1 MRVPCSGRAARIA
14 LHWAGR
20 ESFMI
25 RSAFFIV
32 LLAGTA
38 SFAPTPPARAEPLV
52 AVYKGNGCDGRGR
65 IPRYEGVIGR
75 KLDGVVDFFAAD
87 SWPSMLSDAQWAL
100 GCWQGLPYRM
110 AIGVPLIVKGGT
122 LSAAAAGDY
131 DGQFRKLGA
140 LMVSKGQANA
150 MLRLGWEFN
159 GGWYPWTAQDP
170 EAFKAAFRRVVGV
183 LRATPGQH
191 FTIVWNPTLGAGHA
205 APETLWPGDDVV
217 DQVGLDVYNQSWRHQ
232 DMDPQT
238 RWQGYLTGNYGLNWL
253 VGFAAAH
260 RKPISIPEW
269 GTGTRPDGH
278 GFGDDPLFIHNM
290 AAWMRAHNVV
300 FQSYWDFTASDY
312 DSTMSAGKFPQTL
325 EAYKREFGG
334 RAH

>member
-1 MRVPCSGRAARIA
+1 MRAPSSGRVARVA
-14 LHWAGR
+14 LHWAGQ
-20 ESFMI
+20 EDFMI
-25 RSAFFIV
+25 RSAFFIA

-38 SFAPTPPARAEPLV
+38 SLTPASPAQAEPMV

-75 KLDGVVDFFAAD
+75 KLDAVADFFAAD

-100 GCWQGLPYRM
+100 GCWQGQPYRM
-110 AIGVPLIVKGGT
+110 AIGVPLIVKGGS
-122 LSAAAAGDY
+122 LSAAAAGEY
-131 DGQFRKLGA
+131 DDQFRKLGA
-140 LMVSKGQANA
+140 LMVAKGQANA

-159 GGWYPWTAQDP
+159 GGWYPWTAKDP

-183 LRATPGQH
+183 LRSTSGQH
-191 FTIVWNPTLGAGHA
+191 FTIVWNPTLGAGHT
-205 APETLWPGDDVV
+205 APQALWPGDDVV
-217 DQVGLDVYNQSWRHQ
+217 DQIGLDVYNQSWRHQ
-232 DMDPQT
+232 DTDPQV

-253 VGFAAAH
+253 ASFATAH
-260 RKPISIPEW
+260 GKPISIPEW

-278 GFGDDPLFIHNM
+278 GWGDDPLFIHNM
-290 AAWMRAHNVV
+290 AAWMRSHNVV

-312 DSTMSAGKFPQTL
+312 DATMSAGKFPQTL
-325 EAYKREFGG
+325 TAYKKEFGG